1 MRAYELLPT
10 CARWSRD
17 PRLRTV
23 TALAALILC
32 ASALGAQAYPRGH
45 LGSYLVRTRALAGSL
60 LHDSLVQ
67 RVEVY
72 TPRSYPRDTT
82 RRYPVLFLLHGIAG
96 TSEDWTKPGYQG
108 LTIQGVMDSLTEVG
122 AVKEMIVVVP
132 TASNAY
138 AGSYYSNSPVGG
150 NWEDYISRE
159 LVAWVDSAFRTIPV
173 AASRGIAGHSMGG
186 FGAVIMAMRHSD
198 VFSVAYAM
206 SPCCLAMVGEI
217 GPSNEAWR
225 RMAQFRDAPALQQAA
240 QRGDLYPIA
249 IVGLAAVFSP
259 NPMRP
264 PLYVDLPYVRRGD
277 SIVAVPGVV
286 ARWRRAMPVA
296 QVGAS
301 KENLSQ
307 LRFPIR
313 LDYGFDDQFIHIPP
327 AVRMLADS
335 LGVYHVPYRL
345 DAYVG
350 DHRNQVR
357 TRITTIVLPFFS
369 VALLDRQ

>member
-1 MRAYELLPT
+1 MNRN
-10 CARWSRD
+10 
-17 PRLRTV
+17 PRSIV
-23 TALAALILC
+23 ALSALTLC
-32 ASALGAQAYPRGH
+32 ASVLGAQASAGGH
-45 LGSYLVRTRALAGSL
+45 LGSYLVPARSLAGSL
-60 LHDSLVQ
+60 LHDSLRQ

-72 TPRSYPRDTT
+72 TPRSYARDTT

-96 TSEDWTKPGYQG
+96 TSEDWTKPGYG
-108 LTIQGVMDSLTEVG
+108 MTIQGVMDSLTEVG

-138 AGSYYSNSPVGG
+138 AGSYYSNSPVVG

-206 SPCCLAMVGEI
+206 SPCCLAMAGEI

-225 RMAQFRDAPALQQAA
+225 RMERFRDAAALQQAA

-249 IVGLAAVFSP
+249 IVGLSAVFSP
-259 NPMRP
+259 DPQRP
-264 PLYVDLPYVRRGD
+264 PLYVDLPYIRRGD
-277 SIVAVPGVV
+277 SIVAVPSVV
-286 ARWRRAMPVA
+286 ARWRRAMPIA
-296 QVGAS
+296 QVGRS
-301 KENLSQ
+301 KESLAH
-307 LRFPIR
+307 LRVPIR

-335 LGVYHVPYRL
+335 FGMYHIPYRL

-350 DHRNQVR
+350 DHRNQIR
-357 TRITTIVLPFFS
+357 ARMTTVVLPFFS
-369 VALLDRQ
+369 AALSDHQ